1 MRRLFYKITPAPLD
15 YLHIV
20 LLDSSASLLS
30 QQGLS
35 QAKGVLQYLC
45 QQLHQYGDLF
55 TLITFG
61 NQKVETVYPVQ
72 VAPAHLDDILDRI
85 QGGGGTP
92 LNQALQ
98 YAYQVSQSY
107 KHYPQ
112 ALYILS
118 DARSHEP
125 LKVANFKRQISHITV
140 VDMECNTVRLGKAKA
155 LAEALQGQYLSI
167 QQLAQHS

>member
-1 MRRLFYKITPAPLD
+1 LD
-15 YLHIV
+15 YVHIV

-45 QQLHQYGDLF
+45 QQLHQDGDLF

-72 VAPAHLDDILDRI
+72 LAPACLDNILDCI

-92 LNQALQ
+92 LNEALQ
-98 YAYQVSQSY
+98 YAYQVSQHY
-107 KHYPQ
+107 KHSPQ

-125 LKVANFKRQISHITV
+125 LELPKFKRQMSQITV
-140 VDMECNTVRLGKAKA
+140 VDMERNTLRLGKAKA
-155 LAEALQGQYLSI
+155 LAEALQARYFSI
-167 QQLAQHS
+167 QQLAQQS